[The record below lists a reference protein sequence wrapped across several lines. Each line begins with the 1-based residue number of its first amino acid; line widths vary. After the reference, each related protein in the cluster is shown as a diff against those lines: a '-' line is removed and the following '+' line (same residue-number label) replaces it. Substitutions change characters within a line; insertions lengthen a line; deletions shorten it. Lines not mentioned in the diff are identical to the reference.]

1 MHYSLKNKKYLIL
14 SISAIILIWQ
24 GVAVSFNNRL
34 LLPSFWDVLIEIYKI
49 IKNKE
54 FFKLI
59 FSSSFRCIQSF
70 ILSII
75 ISIVLVITSYFSKV
89 VYNILYP
96 IITFMKAVPT
106 MAFIVLLL
114 IWTSKDLSP
123 IIIGI
128 LISLPIFYDEMLN
141 SLFNIDEGLLKMIKI
156 YRISKLDKIKVIV
169 IPVIYM
175 EIKKIMSSTISL
187 IFKVVISSEVY
198 AQPQYGIGSII
209 QFEKLQLNTAAII
222 GWMII
227 ITLIICFI
235 DFITTKLIRGEREN
249 ANINFKYGS
258 NEIYNNFNI
267 EFQQGKVNCIIG
279 ESGCGKTTL
288 LNYISE
294 KLYYENKRIAY
305 VFQEDNL
312 IPWKNIYVNLKI
324 VAKKYFEK
332 SILEK
337 EINNALVKVRLEKY
351 KYFYPRELSGGMR
364 QRINFARALIGN
376 PEVILMDEP
385 FKSLDIKSKNN
396 MIELIKNLKNTDIT
410 IILVTHDIN
419 EILMLADVVYYLG
432 GRPVEIIESAIGI
445 NIKNIIKK
453 INKPIDDLE

>member
-1 MHYSLKNKKYLIL
+1 MLI
-14 SISAIILIWQ
+14 
-24 GVAVSFNNRL
+24 N
-34 LLPSFWDVLIEIYKI
+34 
-49 IKNKE
+49 
-54 FFKLI
+54 
-59 FSSSFRCIQSF
+59 
-70 ILSII
+70 
-75 ISIVLVITSYFSKV
+75 
-89 VYNILYP
+89 
-96 IITFMKAVPT
+96 
-106 MAFIVLLL
+106 
-114 IWTSKDLSP
+114 
-123 IIIGI
+123 
-128 LISLPIFYDEMLN
+128 
-141 SLFNIDEGLLKMIKI
+141 
-156 YRISKLDKIKVIV
+156 
-169 IPVIYM
+169 
-175 EIKKIMSSTISL
+175 
-187 IFKVVISSEVY
+187 
-198 AQPQYGIGSII
+198 
-209 QFEKLQLNTAAII
+209 
-222 GWMII
+222 
-227 ITLIICFI
+227 
-235 DFITTKLIRGEREN
+235 
-249 ANINFKYGS
+249 NINFKYGS

-396 MIELIKNLKNTDIT
+396 MIELIKNLKNTDNT

>member
-1 MHYSLKNKKYLIL
+1 MLI
-14 SISAIILIWQ
+14 
-24 GVAVSFNNRL
+24 N
-34 LLPSFWDVLIEIYKI
+34 
-49 IKNKE
+49 
-54 FFKLI
+54 
-59 FSSSFRCIQSF
+59 
-70 ILSII
+70 
-75 ISIVLVITSYFSKV
+75 
-89 VYNILYP
+89 
-96 IITFMKAVPT
+96 
-106 MAFIVLLL
+106 
-114 IWTSKDLSP
+114 
-123 IIIGI
+123 
-128 LISLPIFYDEMLN
+128 
-141 SLFNIDEGLLKMIKI
+141 
-156 YRISKLDKIKVIV
+156 
-169 IPVIYM
+169 
-175 EIKKIMSSTISL
+175 
-187 IFKVVISSEVY
+187 
-198 AQPQYGIGSII
+198 
-209 QFEKLQLNTAAII
+209 
-222 GWMII
+222 
-227 ITLIICFI
+227 
-235 DFITTKLIRGEREN
+235 
-249 ANINFKYGS
+249 NINFKYGS

>member
-1 MHYSLKNKKYLIL
+1 MLI
-14 SISAIILIWQ
+14 
-24 GVAVSFNNRL
+24 N
-34 LLPSFWDVLIEIYKI
+34 
-49 IKNKE
+49 
-54 FFKLI
+54 
-59 FSSSFRCIQSF
+59 
-70 ILSII
+70 
-75 ISIVLVITSYFSKV
+75 
-89 VYNILYP
+89 
-96 IITFMKAVPT
+96 
-106 MAFIVLLL
+106 
-114 IWTSKDLSP
+114 
-123 IIIGI
+123 
-128 LISLPIFYDEMLN
+128 
-141 SLFNIDEGLLKMIKI
+141 
-156 YRISKLDKIKVIV
+156 
-169 IPVIYM
+169 
-175 EIKKIMSSTISL
+175 
-187 IFKVVISSEVY
+187 
-198 AQPQYGIGSII
+198 
-209 QFEKLQLNTAAII
+209 
-222 GWMII
+222 
-227 ITLIICFI
+227 
-235 DFITTKLIRGEREN
+235 
-249 ANINFKYGS
+249 NINFKYGS

-364 QRINFARALIGN
+364 QRINFARALI
-376 PEVILMDEP
+376 LMDEP

>member
-1 MHYSLKNKKYLIL
+1 MLI
-14 SISAIILIWQ
+14 
-24 GVAVSFNNRL
+24 N
-34 LLPSFWDVLIEIYKI
+34 
-49 IKNKE
+49 
-54 FFKLI
+54 
-59 FSSSFRCIQSF
+59 
-70 ILSII
+70 
-75 ISIVLVITSYFSKV
+75 
-89 VYNILYP
+89 
-96 IITFMKAVPT
+96 
-106 MAFIVLLL
+106 
-114 IWTSKDLSP
+114 
-123 IIIGI
+123 
-128 LISLPIFYDEMLN
+128 
-141 SLFNIDEGLLKMIKI
+141 
-156 YRISKLDKIKVIV
+156 
-169 IPVIYM
+169 
-175 EIKKIMSSTISL
+175 
-187 IFKVVISSEVY
+187 
-198 AQPQYGIGSII
+198 
-209 QFEKLQLNTAAII
+209 
-222 GWMII
+222 
-227 ITLIICFI
+227 
-235 DFITTKLIRGEREN
+235 
-249 ANINFKYGS
+249 NINFKYGS

-267 EFQQGKVNCIIG
+267 EFQQGKINCIIG

-396 MIELIKNLKNTDIT
+396 MIELIKNLKNTDST

-419 EILMLADVVYYLG
+419 EILM
-432 GRPVEIIESAIGI
+432 I
-445 NIKNIIKK
+445 
-453 INKPIDDLE
+453 

>member
-1 MHYSLKNKKYLIL
+1 MLI
-14 SISAIILIWQ
+14 
-24 GVAVSFNNRL
+24 N
-34 LLPSFWDVLIEIYKI
+34 
-49 IKNKE
+49 
-54 FFKLI
+54 
-59 FSSSFRCIQSF
+59 
-70 ILSII
+70 
-75 ISIVLVITSYFSKV
+75 
-89 VYNILYP
+89 
-96 IITFMKAVPT
+96 
-106 MAFIVLLL
+106 
-114 IWTSKDLSP
+114 
-123 IIIGI
+123 
-128 LISLPIFYDEMLN
+128 
-141 SLFNIDEGLLKMIKI
+141 
-156 YRISKLDKIKVIV
+156 
-169 IPVIYM
+169 
-175 EIKKIMSSTISL
+175 
-187 IFKVVISSEVY
+187 
-198 AQPQYGIGSII
+198 
-209 QFEKLQLNTAAII
+209 
-222 GWMII
+222 
-227 ITLIICFI
+227 
-235 DFITTKLIRGEREN
+235 
-249 ANINFKYGS
+249 NINFKYGS

-267 EFQQGKVNCIIG
+267 EFQQGKINCIIG

-396 MIELIKNLKNTDIT
+396 MIELIKNLKNTDST

-419 EILMLADVVYYLG
+419 EILMLADVES
-432 GRPVEIIESAIGI
+432 GRAHV
-445 NIKNIIKK
+445 
-453 INKPIDDLE
+453 

>member
-1 MHYSLKNKKYLIL
+1 MLI
-14 SISAIILIWQ
+14 
-24 GVAVSFNNRL
+24 N
-34 LLPSFWDVLIEIYKI
+34 
-49 IKNKE
+49 
-54 FFKLI
+54 
-59 FSSSFRCIQSF
+59 
-70 ILSII
+70 
-75 ISIVLVITSYFSKV
+75 
-89 VYNILYP
+89 
-96 IITFMKAVPT
+96 
-106 MAFIVLLL
+106 
-114 IWTSKDLSP
+114 
-123 IIIGI
+123 
-128 LISLPIFYDEMLN
+128 
-141 SLFNIDEGLLKMIKI
+141 
-156 YRISKLDKIKVIV
+156 
-169 IPVIYM
+169 
-175 EIKKIMSSTISL
+175 
-187 IFKVVISSEVY
+187 
-198 AQPQYGIGSII
+198 
-209 QFEKLQLNTAAII
+209 
-222 GWMII
+222 
-227 ITLIICFI
+227 
-235 DFITTKLIRGEREN
+235 
-249 ANINFKYGS
+249 NINFKYGS

-267 EFQQGKVNCIIG
+267 EFQQGKINCIIG

-453 INKPIDDLE
+453 INKPIDDLEE

>member
-1 MHYSLKNKKYLIL
+1 MLI
-14 SISAIILIWQ
+14 
-24 GVAVSFNNRL
+24 N
-34 LLPSFWDVLIEIYKI
+34 
-49 IKNKE
+49 
-54 FFKLI
+54 
-59 FSSSFRCIQSF
+59 
-70 ILSII
+70 
-75 ISIVLVITSYFSKV
+75 
-89 VYNILYP
+89 
-96 IITFMKAVPT
+96 
-106 MAFIVLLL
+106 
-114 IWTSKDLSP
+114 
-123 IIIGI
+123 
-128 LISLPIFYDEMLN
+128 
-141 SLFNIDEGLLKMIKI
+141 
-156 YRISKLDKIKVIV
+156 
-169 IPVIYM
+169 
-175 EIKKIMSSTISL
+175 
-187 IFKVVISSEVY
+187 
-198 AQPQYGIGSII
+198 
-209 QFEKLQLNTAAII
+209 
-222 GWMII
+222 
-227 ITLIICFI
+227 
-235 DFITTKLIRGEREN
+235 
-249 ANINFKYGS
+249 NINFKYGS

-267 EFQQGKVNCIIG
+267 EFQQGKINCIIG

-396 MIELIKNLKNTDIT
+396 MIELIKNLKNTDST
-410 IILVTHDIN
+410 IILVTHNIN

>member
-1 MHYSLKNKKYLIL
+1 MLI
-14 SISAIILIWQ
+14 
-24 GVAVSFNNRL
+24 N
-34 LLPSFWDVLIEIYKI
+34 
-49 IKNKE
+49 
-54 FFKLI
+54 
-59 FSSSFRCIQSF
+59 
-70 ILSII
+70 
-75 ISIVLVITSYFSKV
+75 
-89 VYNILYP
+89 
-96 IITFMKAVPT
+96 
-106 MAFIVLLL
+106 
-114 IWTSKDLSP
+114 
-123 IIIGI
+123 
-128 LISLPIFYDEMLN
+128 
-141 SLFNIDEGLLKMIKI
+141 
-156 YRISKLDKIKVIV
+156 
-169 IPVIYM
+169 
-175 EIKKIMSSTISL
+175 
-187 IFKVVISSEVY
+187 
-198 AQPQYGIGSII
+198 
-209 QFEKLQLNTAAII
+209 
-222 GWMII
+222 
-227 ITLIICFI
+227 
-235 DFITTKLIRGEREN
+235 
-249 ANINFKYGS
+249 NINFKYGS

-432 GRPVEIIESAIGI
+432 GRPVEIIESAIEI

>member
-1 MHYSLKNKKYLIL
+1 MLI
-14 SISAIILIWQ
+14 
-24 GVAVSFNNRL
+24 N
-34 LLPSFWDVLIEIYKI
+34 
-49 IKNKE
+49 
-54 FFKLI
+54 
-59 FSSSFRCIQSF
+59 
-70 ILSII
+70 
-75 ISIVLVITSYFSKV
+75 
-89 VYNILYP
+89 
-96 IITFMKAVPT
+96 
-106 MAFIVLLL
+106 
-114 IWTSKDLSP
+114 
-123 IIIGI
+123 
-128 LISLPIFYDEMLN
+128 
-141 SLFNIDEGLLKMIKI
+141 
-156 YRISKLDKIKVIV
+156 
-169 IPVIYM
+169 
-175 EIKKIMSSTISL
+175 
-187 IFKVVISSEVY
+187 
-198 AQPQYGIGSII
+198 
-209 QFEKLQLNTAAII
+209 
-222 GWMII
+222 
-227 ITLIICFI
+227 
-235 DFITTKLIRGEREN
+235 
-249 ANINFKYGS
+249 NINFKYGS

-267 EFQQGKVNCIIG
+267 EFQRGKVNCIIG

-396 MIELIKNLKNTDIT
+396 MIELIKNLKNTDST

>member
-1 MHYSLKNKKYLIL
+1 MLI
-14 SISAIILIWQ
+14 
-24 GVAVSFNNRL
+24 N
-34 LLPSFWDVLIEIYKI
+34 
-49 IKNKE
+49 
-54 FFKLI
+54 
-59 FSSSFRCIQSF
+59 
-70 ILSII
+70 
-75 ISIVLVITSYFSKV
+75 
-89 VYNILYP
+89 
-96 IITFMKAVPT
+96 
-106 MAFIVLLL
+106 
-114 IWTSKDLSP
+114 
-123 IIIGI
+123 
-128 LISLPIFYDEMLN
+128 
-141 SLFNIDEGLLKMIKI
+141 
-156 YRISKLDKIKVIV
+156 
-169 IPVIYM
+169 
-175 EIKKIMSSTISL
+175 
-187 IFKVVISSEVY
+187 
-198 AQPQYGIGSII
+198 
-209 QFEKLQLNTAAII
+209 
-222 GWMII
+222 
-227 ITLIICFI
+227 
-235 DFITTKLIRGEREN
+235 
-249 ANINFKYGS
+249 NINFKYGS

-267 EFQQGKVNCIIG
+267 EFQQGKINCIIG

-396 MIELIKNLKNTDIT
+396 MIELIKNTDST

>member
-1 MHYSLKNKKYLIL
+1 MLI
-14 SISAIILIWQ
+14 
-24 GVAVSFNNRL
+24 N
-34 LLPSFWDVLIEIYKI
+34 
-49 IKNKE
+49 
-54 FFKLI
+54 
-59 FSSSFRCIQSF
+59 
-70 ILSII
+70 
-75 ISIVLVITSYFSKV
+75 
-89 VYNILYP
+89 
-96 IITFMKAVPT
+96 
-106 MAFIVLLL
+106 
-114 IWTSKDLSP
+114 
-123 IIIGI
+123 
-128 LISLPIFYDEMLN
+128 
-141 SLFNIDEGLLKMIKI
+141 
-156 YRISKLDKIKVIV
+156 
-169 IPVIYM
+169 
-175 EIKKIMSSTISL
+175 
-187 IFKVVISSEVY
+187 
-198 AQPQYGIGSII
+198 
-209 QFEKLQLNTAAII
+209 
-222 GWMII
+222 
-227 ITLIICFI
+227 
-235 DFITTKLIRGEREN
+235 
-249 ANINFKYGS
+249 NINFKYGS

-410 IILVTHDIN
+410 IILVTHDTN

>member
-1 MHYSLKNKKYLIL
+1 MLI
-14 SISAIILIWQ
+14 
-24 GVAVSFNNRL
+24 N
-34 LLPSFWDVLIEIYKI
+34 
-49 IKNKE
+49 
-54 FFKLI
+54 
-59 FSSSFRCIQSF
+59 
-70 ILSII
+70 
-75 ISIVLVITSYFSKV
+75 
-89 VYNILYP
+89 
-96 IITFMKAVPT
+96 
-106 MAFIVLLL
+106 
-114 IWTSKDLSP
+114 
-123 IIIGI
+123 
-128 LISLPIFYDEMLN
+128 
-141 SLFNIDEGLLKMIKI
+141 
-156 YRISKLDKIKVIV
+156 
-169 IPVIYM
+169 
-175 EIKKIMSSTISL
+175 
-187 IFKVVISSEVY
+187 
-198 AQPQYGIGSII
+198 
-209 QFEKLQLNTAAII
+209 
-222 GWMII
+222 
-227 ITLIICFI
+227 
-235 DFITTKLIRGEREN
+235 
-249 ANINFKYGS
+249 NINFKYGS

-419 EILMLADVVYYLG
+419 EILMLADVIYYLG

>member
-1 MHYSLKNKKYLIL
+1 MLI
-14 SISAIILIWQ
+14 
-24 GVAVSFNNRL
+24 N
-34 LLPSFWDVLIEIYKI
+34 
-49 IKNKE
+49 
-54 FFKLI
+54 
-59 FSSSFRCIQSF
+59 
-70 ILSII
+70 
-75 ISIVLVITSYFSKV
+75 
-89 VYNILYP
+89 
-96 IITFMKAVPT
+96 
-106 MAFIVLLL
+106 
-114 IWTSKDLSP
+114 
-123 IIIGI
+123 
-128 LISLPIFYDEMLN
+128 
-141 SLFNIDEGLLKMIKI
+141 
-156 YRISKLDKIKVIV
+156 
-169 IPVIYM
+169 
-175 EIKKIMSSTISL
+175 
-187 IFKVVISSEVY
+187 
-198 AQPQYGIGSII
+198 
-209 QFEKLQLNTAAII
+209 
-222 GWMII
+222 
-227 ITLIICFI
+227 
-235 DFITTKLIRGEREN
+235 
-249 ANINFKYGS
+249 NINFKYGS

-267 EFQQGKVNCIIG
+267 EFQQGKINCIIG

-351 KYFYPRELSGGMR
+351 KYFYPRELSGGMS

-376 PEVILMDEP
+376 PEVILLDEP

>member
-1 MHYSLKNKKYLIL
+1 MLI
-14 SISAIILIWQ
+14 
-24 GVAVSFNNRL
+24 N
-34 LLPSFWDVLIEIYKI
+34 
-49 IKNKE
+49 
-54 FFKLI
+54 
-59 FSSSFRCIQSF
+59 
-70 ILSII
+70 
-75 ISIVLVITSYFSKV
+75 
-89 VYNILYP
+89 
-96 IITFMKAVPT
+96 
-106 MAFIVLLL
+106 
-114 IWTSKDLSP
+114 
-123 IIIGI
+123 
-128 LISLPIFYDEMLN
+128 
-141 SLFNIDEGLLKMIKI
+141 
-156 YRISKLDKIKVIV
+156 
-169 IPVIYM
+169 
-175 EIKKIMSSTISL
+175 
-187 IFKVVISSEVY
+187 
-198 AQPQYGIGSII
+198 
-209 QFEKLQLNTAAII
+209 
-222 GWMII
+222 
-227 ITLIICFI
+227 
-235 DFITTKLIRGEREN
+235 
-249 ANINFKYGS
+249 NINFKYGS

-267 EFQQGKVNCIIG
+267 EFQQGKINCIIG

-396 MIELIKNLKNTDIT
+396 MIELIKKLKNTDST

>member
-1 MHYSLKNKKYLIL
+1 MLI
-14 SISAIILIWQ
+14 
-24 GVAVSFNNRL
+24 N
-34 LLPSFWDVLIEIYKI
+34 
-49 IKNKE
+49 
-54 FFKLI
+54 
-59 FSSSFRCIQSF
+59 
-70 ILSII
+70 
-75 ISIVLVITSYFSKV
+75 
-89 VYNILYP
+89 
-96 IITFMKAVPT
+96 
-106 MAFIVLLL
+106 
-114 IWTSKDLSP
+114 
-123 IIIGI
+123 
-128 LISLPIFYDEMLN
+128 
-141 SLFNIDEGLLKMIKI
+141 
-156 YRISKLDKIKVIV
+156 
-169 IPVIYM
+169 
-175 EIKKIMSSTISL
+175 
-187 IFKVVISSEVY
+187 
-198 AQPQYGIGSII
+198 
-209 QFEKLQLNTAAII
+209 
-222 GWMII
+222 
-227 ITLIICFI
+227 
-235 DFITTKLIRGEREN
+235 
-249 ANINFKYGS
+249 NINFKYGS

-267 EFQQGKVNCIIG
+267 EFQQGKINCIIG

-432 GRPVEIIESAIGI
+432 GRPVEIIESAIGV

>member
-1 MHYSLKNKKYLIL
+1 MLI
-14 SISAIILIWQ
+14 
-24 GVAVSFNNRL
+24 N
-34 LLPSFWDVLIEIYKI
+34 
-49 IKNKE
+49 
-54 FFKLI
+54 
-59 FSSSFRCIQSF
+59 
-70 ILSII
+70 
-75 ISIVLVITSYFSKV
+75 
-89 VYNILYP
+89 
-96 IITFMKAVPT
+96 
-106 MAFIVLLL
+106 
-114 IWTSKDLSP
+114 
-123 IIIGI
+123 
-128 LISLPIFYDEMLN
+128 
-141 SLFNIDEGLLKMIKI
+141 
-156 YRISKLDKIKVIV
+156 
-169 IPVIYM
+169 
-175 EIKKIMSSTISL
+175 
-187 IFKVVISSEVY
+187 
-198 AQPQYGIGSII
+198 
-209 QFEKLQLNTAAII
+209 
-222 GWMII
+222 
-227 ITLIICFI
+227 
-235 DFITTKLIRGEREN
+235 
-249 ANINFKYGS
+249 NINFKYGS

-267 EFQQGKVNCIIG
+267 EFQQGKINCIIG

-396 MIELIKNLKNTDIT
+396 MIELIKNLKNTDST

-453 INKPIDDLE
+453 INKPIDDL

>member
-1 MHYSLKNKKYLIL
+1 MLI
-14 SISAIILIWQ
+14 
-24 GVAVSFNNRL
+24 
-34 LLPSFWDVLIEIYKI
+34 K
-49 IKNKE
+49 
-54 FFKLI
+54 
-59 FSSSFRCIQSF
+59 
-70 ILSII
+70 
-75 ISIVLVITSYFSKV
+75 
-89 VYNILYP
+89 
-96 IITFMKAVPT
+96 
-106 MAFIVLLL
+106 
-114 IWTSKDLSP
+114 
-123 IIIGI
+123 
-128 LISLPIFYDEMLN
+128 
-141 SLFNIDEGLLKMIKI
+141 
-156 YRISKLDKIKVIV
+156 
-169 IPVIYM
+169 
-175 EIKKIMSSTISL
+175 
-187 IFKVVISSEVY
+187 
-198 AQPQYGIGSII
+198 
-209 QFEKLQLNTAAII
+209 
-222 GWMII
+222 
-227 ITLIICFI
+227 
-235 DFITTKLIRGEREN
+235 
-249 ANINFKYGS
+249 NINFKYGS

-267 EFQQGKVNCIIG
+267 EFQQGKINCIIG

-396 MIELIKNLKNTDIT
+396 MIELIKNLKNTDST

>member
-1 MHYSLKNKKYLIL
+1 MLI
-14 SISAIILIWQ
+14 
-24 GVAVSFNNRL
+24 N
-34 LLPSFWDVLIEIYKI
+34 
-49 IKNKE
+49 
-54 FFKLI
+54 
-59 FSSSFRCIQSF
+59 
-70 ILSII
+70 
-75 ISIVLVITSYFSKV
+75 
-89 VYNILYP
+89 
-96 IITFMKAVPT
+96 
-106 MAFIVLLL
+106 
-114 IWTSKDLSP
+114 
-123 IIIGI
+123 
-128 LISLPIFYDEMLN
+128 
-141 SLFNIDEGLLKMIKI
+141 
-156 YRISKLDKIKVIV
+156 
-169 IPVIYM
+169 
-175 EIKKIMSSTISL
+175 
-187 IFKVVISSEVY
+187 
-198 AQPQYGIGSII
+198 
-209 QFEKLQLNTAAII
+209 
-222 GWMII
+222 
-227 ITLIICFI
+227 
-235 DFITTKLIRGEREN
+235 
-249 ANINFKYGS
+249 NINFKYGS

-267 EFQQGKVNCIIG
+267 EFQQGKINCIIG

-419 EILMLADVVYYLG
+419 EI
-432 GRPVEIIESAIGI
+432 
-445 NIKNIIKK
+445 
-453 INKPIDDLE
+453 

>member
-1 MHYSLKNKKYLIL
+1 MLI
-14 SISAIILIWQ
+14 
-24 GVAVSFNNRL
+24 N
-34 LLPSFWDVLIEIYKI
+34 
-49 IKNKE
+49 
-54 FFKLI
+54 
-59 FSSSFRCIQSF
+59 
-70 ILSII
+70 
-75 ISIVLVITSYFSKV
+75 
-89 VYNILYP
+89 
-96 IITFMKAVPT
+96 
-106 MAFIVLLL
+106 
-114 IWTSKDLSP
+114 
-123 IIIGI
+123 
-128 LISLPIFYDEMLN
+128 
-141 SLFNIDEGLLKMIKI
+141 
-156 YRISKLDKIKVIV
+156 
-169 IPVIYM
+169 
-175 EIKKIMSSTISL
+175 
-187 IFKVVISSEVY
+187 
-198 AQPQYGIGSII
+198 
-209 QFEKLQLNTAAII
+209 
-222 GWMII
+222 
-227 ITLIICFI
+227 
-235 DFITTKLIRGEREN
+235 
-249 ANINFKYGS
+249 NINFKYGS

-267 EFQQGKVNCIIG
+267 EFQQGKINCIIG

>member
-1 MHYSLKNKKYLIL
+1 MKY
-14 SISAIILIWQ
+14 
-24 GVAVSFNNRL
+24 
-34 LLPSFWDVLIEIYKI
+34 D
-49 IKNKE
+49 
-54 FFKLI
+54 
-59 FSSSFRCIQSF
+59 
-70 ILSII
+70 
-75 ISIVLVITSYFSKV
+75 
-89 VYNILYP
+89 
-96 IITFMKAVPT
+96 
-106 MAFIVLLL
+106 
-114 IWTSKDLSP
+114 
-123 IIIGI
+123 
-128 LISLPIFYDEMLN
+128 
-141 SLFNIDEGLLKMIKI
+141 
-156 YRISKLDKIKVIV
+156 
-169 IPVIYM
+169 
-175 EIKKIMSSTISL
+175 
-187 IFKVVISSEVY
+187 
-198 AQPQYGIGSII
+198 
-209 QFEKLQLNTAAII
+209 
-222 GWMII
+222 
-227 ITLIICFI
+227 
-235 DFITTKLIRGEREN
+235 
-249 ANINFKYGS
+249 
-258 NEIYNNFNI
+258 NNFNI
-267 EFQQGKVNCIIG
+267 EFQQGKINCIIG

-396 MIELIKNLKNTDIT
+396 MIELIKNLKNTDST

>member
-1 MHYSLKNKKYLIL
+1 MLI
-14 SISAIILIWQ
+14 
-24 GVAVSFNNRL
+24 N
-34 LLPSFWDVLIEIYKI
+34 
-49 IKNKE
+49 
-54 FFKLI
+54 
-59 FSSSFRCIQSF
+59 
-70 ILSII
+70 
-75 ISIVLVITSYFSKV
+75 
-89 VYNILYP
+89 
-96 IITFMKAVPT
+96 
-106 MAFIVLLL
+106 
-114 IWTSKDLSP
+114 
-123 IIIGI
+123 
-128 LISLPIFYDEMLN
+128 
-141 SLFNIDEGLLKMIKI
+141 
-156 YRISKLDKIKVIV
+156 
-169 IPVIYM
+169 
-175 EIKKIMSSTISL
+175 
-187 IFKVVISSEVY
+187 
-198 AQPQYGIGSII
+198 
-209 QFEKLQLNTAAII
+209 
-222 GWMII
+222 
-227 ITLIICFI
+227 
-235 DFITTKLIRGEREN
+235 
-249 ANINFKYGS
+249 NINFKYGS

-267 EFQQGKVNCIIG
+267 EFQLGKVNCIIG

>member
-1 MHYSLKNKKYLIL
+1 MLI
-14 SISAIILIWQ
+14 
-24 GVAVSFNNRL
+24 N
-34 LLPSFWDVLIEIYKI
+34 
-49 IKNKE
+49 
-54 FFKLI
+54 
-59 FSSSFRCIQSF
+59 
-70 ILSII
+70 
-75 ISIVLVITSYFSKV
+75 
-89 VYNILYP
+89 
-96 IITFMKAVPT
+96 
-106 MAFIVLLL
+106 
-114 IWTSKDLSP
+114 
-123 IIIGI
+123 
-128 LISLPIFYDEMLN
+128 
-141 SLFNIDEGLLKMIKI
+141 
-156 YRISKLDKIKVIV
+156 
-169 IPVIYM
+169 
-175 EIKKIMSSTISL
+175 
-187 IFKVVISSEVY
+187 
-198 AQPQYGIGSII
+198 
-209 QFEKLQLNTAAII
+209 
-222 GWMII
+222 
-227 ITLIICFI
+227 
-235 DFITTKLIRGEREN
+235 
-249 ANINFKYGS
+249 NINFKYGS

-267 EFQQGKVNCIIG
+267 EFQQGKINCIIG

-432 GRPVEIIESAIGI
+432 GRPVEIIESAMGI

>member
-1 MHYSLKNKKYLIL
+1 MLI
-14 SISAIILIWQ
+14 
-24 GVAVSFNNRL
+24 N
-34 LLPSFWDVLIEIYKI
+34 
-49 IKNKE
+49 
-54 FFKLI
+54 
-59 FSSSFRCIQSF
+59 
-70 ILSII
+70 
-75 ISIVLVITSYFSKV
+75 
-89 VYNILYP
+89 
-96 IITFMKAVPT
+96 
-106 MAFIVLLL
+106 
-114 IWTSKDLSP
+114 
-123 IIIGI
+123 
-128 LISLPIFYDEMLN
+128 
-141 SLFNIDEGLLKMIKI
+141 
-156 YRISKLDKIKVIV
+156 
-169 IPVIYM
+169 
-175 EIKKIMSSTISL
+175 
-187 IFKVVISSEVY
+187 
-198 AQPQYGIGSII
+198 
-209 QFEKLQLNTAAII
+209 
-222 GWMII
+222 
-227 ITLIICFI
+227 
-235 DFITTKLIRGEREN
+235 
-249 ANINFKYGS
+249 NINFKYGS

-267 EFQQGKVNCIIG
+267 EFQQGKINCIIG

-396 MIELIKNLKNTDIT
+396 MIELIKNLKNTDST

-445 NIKNIIKK
+445 NIKNILKK

>member
-1 MHYSLKNKKYLIL
+1 MNK
-14 SISAIILIWQ
+14 
-24 GVAVSFNNRL
+24 
-34 LLPSFWDVLIEIYKI
+34 
-49 IKNKE
+49 
-54 FFKLI
+54 
-59 FSSSFRCIQSF
+59 
-70 ILSII
+70 
-75 ISIVLVITSYFSKV
+75 
-89 VYNILYP
+89 
-96 IITFMKAVPT
+96 
-106 MAFIVLLL
+106 
-114 IWTSKDLSP
+114 
-123 IIIGI
+123 
-128 LISLPIFYDEMLN
+128 
-141 SLFNIDEGLLKMIKI
+141 
-156 YRISKLDKIKVIV
+156 
-169 IPVIYM
+169 
-175 EIKKIMSSTISL
+175 
-187 IFKVVISSEVY
+187 
-198 AQPQYGIGSII
+198 
-209 QFEKLQLNTAAII
+209 
-222 GWMII
+222 
-227 ITLIICFI
+227 
-235 DFITTKLIRGEREN
+235 
-249 ANINFKYGS
+249 ANVD
-258 NEIYNNFNI
+258 I
-267 EFQQGKVNCIIG
+267 EFQQGKINCIIG

-396 MIELIKNLKNTDIT
+396 MIELIKNLKNTDST

>member
-1 MHYSLKNKKYLIL
+1 MLI
-14 SISAIILIWQ
+14 
-24 GVAVSFNNRL
+24 N
-34 LLPSFWDVLIEIYKI
+34 
-49 IKNKE
+49 
-54 FFKLI
+54 
-59 FSSSFRCIQSF
+59 
-70 ILSII
+70 
-75 ISIVLVITSYFSKV
+75 
-89 VYNILYP
+89 
-96 IITFMKAVPT
+96 
-106 MAFIVLLL
+106 
-114 IWTSKDLSP
+114 
-123 IIIGI
+123 
-128 LISLPIFYDEMLN
+128 
-141 SLFNIDEGLLKMIKI
+141 
-156 YRISKLDKIKVIV
+156 
-169 IPVIYM
+169 
-175 EIKKIMSSTISL
+175 
-187 IFKVVISSEVY
+187 
-198 AQPQYGIGSII
+198 
-209 QFEKLQLNTAAII
+209 
-222 GWMII
+222 
-227 ITLIICFI
+227 
-235 DFITTKLIRGEREN
+235 
-249 ANINFKYGS
+249 NINFKYGS

-267 EFQQGKVNCIIG
+267 EFQQGKINCIIG

-294 KLYYENKRIAY
+294 KIYYENKRIAY

>member
-1 MHYSLKNKKYLIL
+1 MLI
-14 SISAIILIWQ
+14 
-24 GVAVSFNNRL
+24 N
-34 LLPSFWDVLIEIYKI
+34 
-49 IKNKE
+49 
-54 FFKLI
+54 
-59 FSSSFRCIQSF
+59 
-70 ILSII
+70 
-75 ISIVLVITSYFSKV
+75 
-89 VYNILYP
+89 
-96 IITFMKAVPT
+96 
-106 MAFIVLLL
+106 
-114 IWTSKDLSP
+114 
-123 IIIGI
+123 
-128 LISLPIFYDEMLN
+128 
-141 SLFNIDEGLLKMIKI
+141 
-156 YRISKLDKIKVIV
+156 
-169 IPVIYM
+169 
-175 EIKKIMSSTISL
+175 
-187 IFKVVISSEVY
+187 
-198 AQPQYGIGSII
+198 
-209 QFEKLQLNTAAII
+209 
-222 GWMII
+222 
-227 ITLIICFI
+227 
-235 DFITTKLIRGEREN
+235 
-249 ANINFKYGS
+249 NINFKYGS

-267 EFQQGKVNCIIG
+267 KFQQGKVNCIIG

>member
-1 MHYSLKNKKYLIL
+1 MLI
-14 SISAIILIWQ
+14 
-24 GVAVSFNNRL
+24 N
-34 LLPSFWDVLIEIYKI
+34 
-49 IKNKE
+49 
-54 FFKLI
+54 
-59 FSSSFRCIQSF
+59 
-70 ILSII
+70 
-75 ISIVLVITSYFSKV
+75 
-89 VYNILYP
+89 
-96 IITFMKAVPT
+96 
-106 MAFIVLLL
+106 
-114 IWTSKDLSP
+114 
-123 IIIGI
+123 
-128 LISLPIFYDEMLN
+128 
-141 SLFNIDEGLLKMIKI
+141 
-156 YRISKLDKIKVIV
+156 
-169 IPVIYM
+169 
-175 EIKKIMSSTISL
+175 
-187 IFKVVISSEVY
+187 
-198 AQPQYGIGSII
+198 
-209 QFEKLQLNTAAII
+209 
-222 GWMII
+222 
-227 ITLIICFI
+227 
-235 DFITTKLIRGEREN
+235 
-249 ANINFKYGS
+249 NINFKYGS

-267 EFQQGKVNCIIG
+267 EFQQGKINCIIG

-294 KLYYENKRIAY
+294 NLYYENKRIAY

-396 MIELIKNLKNTDIT
+396 MIELIKNLKNTDST

>member
-1 MHYSLKNKKYLIL
+1 MLI
-14 SISAIILIWQ
+14 
-24 GVAVSFNNRL
+24 N
-34 LLPSFWDVLIEIYKI
+34 
-49 IKNKE
+49 
-54 FFKLI
+54 
-59 FSSSFRCIQSF
+59 
-70 ILSII
+70 
-75 ISIVLVITSYFSKV
+75 
-89 VYNILYP
+89 
-96 IITFMKAVPT
+96 
-106 MAFIVLLL
+106 
-114 IWTSKDLSP
+114 
-123 IIIGI
+123 
-128 LISLPIFYDEMLN
+128 
-141 SLFNIDEGLLKMIKI
+141 
-156 YRISKLDKIKVIV
+156 
-169 IPVIYM
+169 
-175 EIKKIMSSTISL
+175 
-187 IFKVVISSEVY
+187 
-198 AQPQYGIGSII
+198 
-209 QFEKLQLNTAAII
+209 
-222 GWMII
+222 
-227 ITLIICFI
+227 
-235 DFITTKLIRGEREN
+235 
-249 ANINFKYGS
+249 NINFKYGS

-337 EINNALVKVRLEKY
+337 EINNTLVKVRLEKY

-396 MIELIKNLKNTDIT
+396 IIELIKNLKNTDIT

>member
-1 MHYSLKNKKYLIL
+1 MLI
-14 SISAIILIWQ
+14 
-24 GVAVSFNNRL
+24 N
-34 LLPSFWDVLIEIYKI
+34 
-49 IKNKE
+49 
-54 FFKLI
+54 
-59 FSSSFRCIQSF
+59 
-70 ILSII
+70 
-75 ISIVLVITSYFSKV
+75 
-89 VYNILYP
+89 
-96 IITFMKAVPT
+96 
-106 MAFIVLLL
+106 
-114 IWTSKDLSP
+114 
-123 IIIGI
+123 
-128 LISLPIFYDEMLN
+128 
-141 SLFNIDEGLLKMIKI
+141 
-156 YRISKLDKIKVIV
+156 
-169 IPVIYM
+169 
-175 EIKKIMSSTISL
+175 
-187 IFKVVISSEVY
+187 
-198 AQPQYGIGSII
+198 
-209 QFEKLQLNTAAII
+209 
-222 GWMII
+222 
-227 ITLIICFI
+227 
-235 DFITTKLIRGEREN
+235 
-249 ANINFKYGS
+249 NINFKYGS

-267 EFQQGKVNCIIG
+267 EFQQGKINYIIG

>member
-1 MHYSLKNKKYLIL
+1 MLI
-14 SISAIILIWQ
+14 
-24 GVAVSFNNRL
+24 N
-34 LLPSFWDVLIEIYKI
+34 
-49 IKNKE
+49 
-54 FFKLI
+54 
-59 FSSSFRCIQSF
+59 
-70 ILSII
+70 
-75 ISIVLVITSYFSKV
+75 
-89 VYNILYP
+89 
-96 IITFMKAVPT
+96 
-106 MAFIVLLL
+106 
-114 IWTSKDLSP
+114 
-123 IIIGI
+123 
-128 LISLPIFYDEMLN
+128 
-141 SLFNIDEGLLKMIKI
+141 
-156 YRISKLDKIKVIV
+156 
-169 IPVIYM
+169 
-175 EIKKIMSSTISL
+175 
-187 IFKVVISSEVY
+187 
-198 AQPQYGIGSII
+198 
-209 QFEKLQLNTAAII
+209 
-222 GWMII
+222 
-227 ITLIICFI
+227 
-235 DFITTKLIRGEREN
+235 
-249 ANINFKYGS
+249 NINFKYGS

-267 EFQQGKVNCIIG
+267 EFQRGKVNCIIG

-337 EINNALVKVRLEKY
+337 EIHNALVKVRLEKY

>member
-1 MHYSLKNKKYLIL
+1 MLI
-14 SISAIILIWQ
+14 
-24 GVAVSFNNRL
+24 N
-34 LLPSFWDVLIEIYKI
+34 
-49 IKNKE
+49 
-54 FFKLI
+54 
-59 FSSSFRCIQSF
+59 
-70 ILSII
+70 
-75 ISIVLVITSYFSKV
+75 
-89 VYNILYP
+89 
-96 IITFMKAVPT
+96 
-106 MAFIVLLL
+106 
-114 IWTSKDLSP
+114 
-123 IIIGI
+123 
-128 LISLPIFYDEMLN
+128 
-141 SLFNIDEGLLKMIKI
+141 
-156 YRISKLDKIKVIV
+156 
-169 IPVIYM
+169 
-175 EIKKIMSSTISL
+175 
-187 IFKVVISSEVY
+187 
-198 AQPQYGIGSII
+198 
-209 QFEKLQLNTAAII
+209 
-222 GWMII
+222 
-227 ITLIICFI
+227 
-235 DFITTKLIRGEREN
+235 
-249 ANINFKYGS
+249 NINFKYGS

-267 EFQQGKVNCIIG
+267 EFQQGKINCIIG

-432 GRPVEIIESAIGI
+432 GRPVEIIESAIEI

>member
-1 MHYSLKNKKYLIL
+1 MLI
-14 SISAIILIWQ
+14 
-24 GVAVSFNNRL
+24 N
-34 LLPSFWDVLIEIYKI
+34 
-49 IKNKE
+49 
-54 FFKLI
+54 
-59 FSSSFRCIQSF
+59 
-70 ILSII
+70 
-75 ISIVLVITSYFSKV
+75 
-89 VYNILYP
+89 
-96 IITFMKAVPT
+96 
-106 MAFIVLLL
+106 
-114 IWTSKDLSP
+114 
-123 IIIGI
+123 
-128 LISLPIFYDEMLN
+128 
-141 SLFNIDEGLLKMIKI
+141 
-156 YRISKLDKIKVIV
+156 
-169 IPVIYM
+169 
-175 EIKKIMSSTISL
+175 
-187 IFKVVISSEVY
+187 
-198 AQPQYGIGSII
+198 
-209 QFEKLQLNTAAII
+209 
-222 GWMII
+222 
-227 ITLIICFI
+227 
-235 DFITTKLIRGEREN
+235 
-249 ANINFKYGS
+249 NINFKYGS

-267 EFQQGKVNCIIG
+267 EFQQGKINCIIG

-396 MIELIKNLKNTDIT
+396 MIELIKNLKNTDNT

>member
-1 MHYSLKNKKYLIL
+1 MLI
-14 SISAIILIWQ
+14 
-24 GVAVSFNNRL
+24 N
-34 LLPSFWDVLIEIYKI
+34 
-49 IKNKE
+49 
-54 FFKLI
+54 
-59 FSSSFRCIQSF
+59 
-70 ILSII
+70 
-75 ISIVLVITSYFSKV
+75 
-89 VYNILYP
+89 
-96 IITFMKAVPT
+96 
-106 MAFIVLLL
+106 
-114 IWTSKDLSP
+114 
-123 IIIGI
+123 
-128 LISLPIFYDEMLN
+128 
-141 SLFNIDEGLLKMIKI
+141 
-156 YRISKLDKIKVIV
+156 
-169 IPVIYM
+169 
-175 EIKKIMSSTISL
+175 
-187 IFKVVISSEVY
+187 
-198 AQPQYGIGSII
+198 
-209 QFEKLQLNTAAII
+209 
-222 GWMII
+222 
-227 ITLIICFI
+227 
-235 DFITTKLIRGEREN
+235 
-249 ANINFKYGS
+249 NINFKYGS

-267 EFQQGKVNCIIG
+267 EFQQGKINCIIG

-364 QRINFARALIGN
+364 QRINFARALISN

-396 MIELIKNLKNTDIT
+396 MIELIKILKNTDIT

>member
-1 MHYSLKNKKYLIL
+1 MLI
-14 SISAIILIWQ
+14 
-24 GVAVSFNNRL
+24 N
-34 LLPSFWDVLIEIYKI
+34 
-49 IKNKE
+49 
-54 FFKLI
+54 
-59 FSSSFRCIQSF
+59 
-70 ILSII
+70 
-75 ISIVLVITSYFSKV
+75 
-89 VYNILYP
+89 
-96 IITFMKAVPT
+96 
-106 MAFIVLLL
+106 
-114 IWTSKDLSP
+114 
-123 IIIGI
+123 
-128 LISLPIFYDEMLN
+128 
-141 SLFNIDEGLLKMIKI
+141 
-156 YRISKLDKIKVIV
+156 
-169 IPVIYM
+169 
-175 EIKKIMSSTISL
+175 
-187 IFKVVISSEVY
+187 
-198 AQPQYGIGSII
+198 
-209 QFEKLQLNTAAII
+209 
-222 GWMII
+222 
-227 ITLIICFI
+227 
-235 DFITTKLIRGEREN
+235 
-249 ANINFKYGS
+249 NINFKYGS

-324 VAKKYFEK
+324 VAKIYFEK

>member
-1 MHYSLKNKKYLIL
+1 MLI
-14 SISAIILIWQ
+14 
-24 GVAVSFNNRL
+24 N
-34 LLPSFWDVLIEIYKI
+34 
-49 IKNKE
+49 
-54 FFKLI
+54 
-59 FSSSFRCIQSF
+59 
-70 ILSII
+70 
-75 ISIVLVITSYFSKV
+75 
-89 VYNILYP
+89 
-96 IITFMKAVPT
+96 
-106 MAFIVLLL
+106 
-114 IWTSKDLSP
+114 
-123 IIIGI
+123 
-128 LISLPIFYDEMLN
+128 
-141 SLFNIDEGLLKMIKI
+141 
-156 YRISKLDKIKVIV
+156 
-169 IPVIYM
+169 
-175 EIKKIMSSTISL
+175 
-187 IFKVVISSEVY
+187 
-198 AQPQYGIGSII
+198 
-209 QFEKLQLNTAAII
+209 
-222 GWMII
+222 
-227 ITLIICFI
+227 
-235 DFITTKLIRGEREN
+235 
-249 ANINFKYGS
+249 NINFKYGS

-267 EFQQGKVNCIIG
+267 EFQQGKINCIIG

-396 MIELIKNLKNTDIT
+396 MIELIKNLKNTDST

-419 EILMLADVVYYLG
+419 EILMLVDVVYYLG